1 MKNKLDNVSMV
12 GRLAYLIM
20 CCEAYLK
27 NNYPDRDW
35 TFVAKNMWEAT
46 NSEYW
51 ENWTDKYVG
60 FIPSVLFDYPEYNE
74 DDLKECFTREQF
86 NLLKTLYSG
95 LTKGIENDK
104 NDKFAR
110 IISAPFDYCNAYDG
124 AGIGDGSEGYALIDK
139 VENILSE
146 NNIPLPDY
154 HKVEFTPFS
163 EFNGWENEFDGTF
176 LSIILNK

>member
-20 CCEAYLK
+20 CCESYLK
-27 NNYPDRDW
+27 NKYPEKDW
-35 TFVAKNMWEAT
+35 SFVAKNMWEAT
-46 NSEYW
+46 SSEYW
-51 ENWTDKYVG
+51 EKWTDKYVV
-60 FIPSVLFDYPEYNE
+60 FIPSVLFEYPEYNE
-74 DDLKECFTREQF
+74 EGLGETFTPEQYEMV
-86 NLLKTLYSG
+86 KCLYSG

-104 NDKFAR
+104 TDCFAR
-110 IISAPFDYCNAYDG
+110 IVSAPFNFCNAYDG
-124 AGIGDGSEGYALIDK
+124 AGIGDGSEGYALIDE
-139 VENILSE
+139 VESILLE

-163 EFNGWENEFDGTF
+163 EFNGWGNEFDGTH